1 MNTLEFSQRFDTFLN
16 SNKDYGQYGL
26 TQSNI
31 IKLNE
36 YEKSMFLTTAQE
48 EIVLNLV
55 SGRNQTGDS
64 FEKNEEVR
72 RYLQPLLFTE
82 EISSQVT
89 SEGSISSY
97 SQFFSLE
104 DLTNEDVW
112 KIVYEHAKIGN
123 GNRVTE
129 VKPKSHSEIL
139 DTLNNPFKCQF
150 LKRTFRL
157 DVNDYGDK
165 LVELINS
172 YQIKSYTIR
181 YLKRPNP
188 IVLEDFENVSING
201 VKIKTECELHE
212 SLHSTILLRAYEMA
226 LQAYAVAHGMVPQQ
240 KDQKESNN
248 K

>member
-104 DLTNEDVW
+104 DLTNEDV
-112 KIVYEHAKIGN
+112 
-123 GNRVTE
+123 
-129 VKPKSHSEIL
+129 
-139 DTLNNPFKCQF
+139 
-150 LKRTFRL
+150 
-157 DVNDYGDK
+157 
-165 LVELINS
+165 
-172 YQIKSYTIR
+172 
-181 YLKRPNP
+181 
-188 IVLEDFENVSING
+188 
-201 VKIKTECELHE
+201 
-212 SLHSTILLRAYEMA
+212 
-226 LQAYAVAHGMVPQQ
+226 
-240 KDQKESNN
+240 
-248 K
+248 